1 MSTRRINVGCATY
14 KERGFTNIDIN
25 PRHNPDIVR
34 DVRRGLPF
42 DGSSCAEVR
51 TSHVLEHLPNDDVLF
66 LVGEIYRVLAPGG
79 IWSITVPLGNT
90 GDLDHKMLFTE
101 DSFNSL
107 LRPENADYFQLN
119 MRWEEVE
126 GSRGITQ
133 EKRSHVRSFN
143 LQLRA
148 VK

>member
-1 MSTRRINVGCATY
+1 
-14 KERGFTNIDIN
+14 
-25 PRHNPDIVR
+25 
-34 DVRRGLPF
+34 
-42 DGSSCAEVR
+42 
-51 TSHVLEHLPNDDVLF
+51 
-66 LVGEIYRVLAPGG
+66 
-79 IWSITVPLGNT
+79 
-90 GDLDHKMLFTE
+90 
-101 DSFNSL
+101 
-107 LRPENADYFQLN
+107 